1 MAITRDNVLH
11 VAKLARL
18 ELSETEI
25 DTMQRDLD
33 GILEYVNQ
41 LSELDTTDVPP
52 TTQIAVVAAPFRA
65 DVAAPQPAARSGAQ
79 PSAALFFGWLRRPC
93 FRGRMMSDVSTFPSP
108 TWPTECKKAR

>member
-25 DTMQRDLD
+25 DKMQRDLD

-41 LSELDTTDVPP
+41 LSELDTTNVAA
-52 TTQIAVVAAPFRA
+52 TTQLVAAAPFRA
-65 DVAAPQPAARSGAQ
+65 DVAVPSLPHDLALSQAPRSSSDGFAVPA
-79 PSAALFFGWLRRPC
+79 FV
-93 FRGRMMSDVSTFPSP
+93 D
-108 TWPTECKKAR
+108 E

>member
-25 DTMQRDLD
+25 DKMQRDLD

-41 LSELDTTDVPP
+41 LSELDTTNVPP
-52 TTQIAVVAAPFRA
+52 TTQVAVVAAPFRA
-65 DVAAPQPAARSGAQ
+65 DAPIPSLPHDVALSQAPRSASDGFAVPA
-79 PSAALFFGWLRRPC
+79 FV
-93 FRGRMMSDVSTFPSP
+93 D
-108 TWPTECKKAR
+108 E

>member
-25 DTMQRDLD
+25 DKMQRDLD

-41 LSELDTTDVPP
+41 LAELDTSNVAA
-52 TTQIAVVAAPFRA
+52 TTQVAVVSAPFRKDEPHVSLTHELA
-65 DVAAPQPAARSGAQ
+65 LGQAPRSSSDGFAVPA
-79 PSAALFFGWLRRPC
+79 FV
-93 FRGRMMSDVSTFPSP
+93 D
-108 TWPTECKKAR
+108 E

>member
-25 DTMQRDLD
+25 DHMQRDLD

-41 LSELDTTDVPP
+41 LSELDTTNVPA
-52 TTQIAVVAAPFRA
+52 TAQVAVVAAPFRS
-65 DVAAPQPAARSGAQ
+65 DEPHQSLPHD
-79 PSAALFFGWLRRPC
+79 AALSQAPRAS
-93 FRGRMMSDVSTFPSP
+93 SDGFAVPAFVD
-108 TWPTECKKAR
+108 E

>member
-25 DTMQRDLD
+25 DKMQRDLD

-41 LSELDTTDVPP
+41 LSELDTTDVPG
-52 TTQIAVVAAPFRA
+52 TTQVAVVAAPLRA
-65 DVAAPQPAARSGAQ
+65 DQPIPSLPHDLALSQAPRSSADGFAVPA
-79 PSAALFFGWLRRPC
+79 FV
-93 FRGRMMSDVSTFPSP
+93 D
-108 TWPTECKKAR
+108 E

>member
-25 DTMQRDLD
+25 DRMQRDLD

-41 LSELDTTDVPP
+41 LSELDTSDVPA
-52 TTQIAVVAAPFRA
+52 TTQVAVVSAPFRPDTEIPSLPH
-65 DVAAPQPAARSGAQ
+65 DVALSQAPRSSSDGFAVPA
-79 PSAALFFGWLRRPC
+79 FV
-93 FRGRMMSDVSTFPSP
+93 D
-108 TWPTECKKAR
+108 E

>member
-25 DTMQRDLD
+25 DRMQRDLD

-41 LSELDTTDVPP
+41 LSELDTTDVPA
-52 TTQIAVVAAPFRA
+52 TTQVAVVAAPFRA
-65 DVAAPQPAARSGAQ
+65 DEPRPSIPHELALSQAPRS
-79 PSAALFFGWLRRPC
+79 S
-93 FRGRMMSDVSTFPSP
+93 SDGFAVPGFV
-108 TWPTECKKAR
+108 EE

>member
-25 DTMQRDLD
+25 DKMQRDLD

-41 LSELDTTDVPP
+41 LSELDTTDVVA
-52 TTQIAVVAAPFRA
+52 TTQLVAAAPFRA
-65 DVAAPQPAARSGAQ
+65 DEPIPSLPHDLALGQAPRSSSDGFAVPA
-79 PSAALFFGWLRRPC
+79 FV
-93 FRGRMMSDVSTFPSP
+93 D
-108 TWPTECKKAR
+108 E